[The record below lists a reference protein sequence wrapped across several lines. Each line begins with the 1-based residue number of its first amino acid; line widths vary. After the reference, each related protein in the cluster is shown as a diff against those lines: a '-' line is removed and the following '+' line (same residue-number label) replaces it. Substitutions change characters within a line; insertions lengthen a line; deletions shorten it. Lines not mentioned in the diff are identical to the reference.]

1 MIKTNY
7 FVTTKSN
14 CVDAG
19 KQQPTGGFML
29 LGLDKLTSAKCKPVF
44 SLSLTSIFDLL

>member
-29 LGLDKLTSAKCKPVF
+29 LGLDKLTSAKCKA
-44 SLSLTSIFDLL
+44 SLQFELDQHF